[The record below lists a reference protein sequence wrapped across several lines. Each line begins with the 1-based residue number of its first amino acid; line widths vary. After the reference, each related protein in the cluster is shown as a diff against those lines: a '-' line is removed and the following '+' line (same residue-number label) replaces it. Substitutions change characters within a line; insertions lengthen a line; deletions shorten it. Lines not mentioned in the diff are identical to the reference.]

1 LTGLRARL
9 LGKETVATPVREYV
23 SLDQQMM
30 EHLRYSGIERENL
43 ADLIGLL
50 VSLKNKYGLVPF
62 TLVAESLPVPNAVTA
77 RYIVDSLTLNKLA
90 NVLWDTPR
98 LNRVTISPRGIM
110 KAGQYEIAITLG
122 G

>member
-1 LTGLRARL
+1 M
-9 LGKETVATPVREYV
+9 ATPVREYV

-43 ADLIGLL
+43 ADLVGLL

-110 KAGQYEIAITLG
+110 KAAQYEIAITLG

>member
-1 LTGLRARL
+1 L
-9 LGKETVATPVREYV
+9 V
-23 SLDQQMM
+23 
-30 EHLRYSGIERENL
+30 
-43 ADLIGLL
+43 GLL

-110 KAGQYEIAITLG
+110 KAAQYEIAITLG